1 MDILLHL
8 GAHRTATTSF
18 QAFLWNNRAAL
29 AAAGLTPW
37 TPRRTRD
44 GLLDGLVRHPMRVTM
59 EDDQRGVRSIGRIRV
74 ELDRLGRARQSA
86 LLLSEEN
93 LLGTMMNNI
102 EDRRLYPYLVERMS
116 RFAPAFEGHRLRIG
130 LGIRAYEDYW
140 ASCLGFAIRRGHAA
154 PDRALLDCLVTQP
167 RRWRRLV
174 RDISMV
180 FPDADIA
187 VWTHERMAGRARA
200 LVTALWRQDL
210 PAGLAD
216 PQDWH
221 NRGHSFNALVEEL
234 ALRGESLRGGTD
246 RNQAGRWMPFDE
258 DQRAVLHAEYCHDL
272 AWLKAGAEGLATY
285 IDGRETSATTDR
297 PDKPGS
303 GNLRVVPGSGPT
315 PTGGLK
321 DGIEKGVG

>member
-59 EDDQRGVRSIGRIRV
+59 EDDQRGLRSIGRIQL
-74 ELDRLGRARQSA
+74 ELGRLEIAGQSA

-102 EDRRLYPYLVERMS
+102 EDRRLYPYLVERMA
-116 RFAPAFEGHRLRIG
+116 RYAPAFDGHTLRLG
-130 LGIRAYEDYW
+130 LGIRSYEDYW
-140 ASCLGFAIRRGHAA
+140 ASCLGFAIRRGYPA

-174 RDISMV
+174 RDIATV
-180 FPDADIA
+180 FPGAEIT
-187 VWTHERMAGRARA
+187 VWTYEQWAGRPRDVVA
-200 LVTALWRQDL
+200 ALWRRDL
-210 PAGLAD
+210 PAGLSD
-216 PQDWH
+216 PADWH
-221 NRGHSFNALVEEL
+221 NRGPGFGGLVEEL
-234 ALRGESLRGGTD
+234 ALRGECMPGGSYQD
-246 RNQAGRWMPFDE
+246 KAGRWMPFDE
-258 DQRAVLHAEYCHDL
+258 DQRAVLHAEYRHDL

-285 IDGRETSATTDR
+285 IDGRKTSATTDR
-297 PDKPGS
+297 PGKPGRR
-303 GNLRVVPGSGPT
+303 NLRVVPASGPT